1 MGAVEGIGAVTGLH
15 AEAVLA
21 RRLGMRAACCGPT
34 PARAEDLAAD
44 LVEDQGVIALV
55 SFGLCG
61 GLAPWL
67 TPGTLV
73 VADTV
78 LTEDEAPYPTDA
90 DWRRAL
96 LDRLPGAV
104 TGPVLGLERVVTSV
118 AEKADLFAET
128 GALAVDTEST
138 GVAAAAARAGVPFL
152 VLRAV
157 ADTAGE
163 ALPRAALVGVK
174 DDGRVAVGA
183 ALAATLR
190 HPAEIPL
197 LIRTARASRAAMKAL
212 LRGGALL
219 GPTLP

>member
-21 RRLGMRAACCGPT
+21 RRLGMRAACCGAT
-34 PARAEDLAAD
+34 PARAEDLAEE
-44 LVEDQGVIALV
+44 LVEEQGVVALV

-78 LTEDEAPYPTDA
+78 LTDDEAPYATDGP
-90 DWRRAL
+90 WRRAL

-104 TGPVLGLERVVTSV
+104 TGPVLGLDRVVTSV
-118 AEKADLFAET
+118 AEKAELHDTT
-128 GALAVDTEST
+128 GALAVDTESP
-138 GVAAAAARAGVPFL
+138 GVASVAARLGLPFM

-157 ADTAGE
+157 ADPADM
-163 ALPRAALVGVK
+163 ALPRAALVGVRS
-174 DDGRVAVGA
+174 DGRVAVGA
-183 ALAATLR
+183 ALAAALR

-197 LIRTARASRAAMKAL
+197 LLRTARASRAAMAAL
-212 LRGGALL
+212 LRGGAVL
-219 GPTLP
+219 GPALP